1 MNPTDVFINCPFS
14 DDYREHFRALVFT
27 VVRSGFTPRCARERD
42 DAGEVR
48 YDKICRIIKEC
59 AFGIHDISK
68 TELDPASNLPRFNM
82 PFELGLFLGATKF
95 GARSFRQN
103 ATLVLDRQP
112 FRYQAFISDI
122 AGQDIHAHDGAIGT
136 LIGETAT
143 WLRDHR
149 PGANVPGDMAIAA
162 EFEQFS
168 AALPGACAAKNIHP
182 DELTF
187 LDYWT
192 LASEWIVA
200 TVGA

>member
-1 MNPTDVFINCPFS
+1 
-14 DDYREHFRALVFT
+14 
-27 VVRSGFTPRCARERD
+27 
-42 DAGEVR
+42 
-48 YDKICRIIKEC
+48 
-59 AFGIHDISK
+59 
-68 TELDPASNLPRFNM
+68 M

-95 GARSFRQN
+95 GARSFKQK

-112 FRYQAFISDI
+112 FRYQSFISDI
-122 AGQDIHAHDGAIGT
+122 AGQDIHAHNGAIAT
-136 LIGETAT
+136 LICETAT

-149 PGANVPGDMAIAA
+149 PGAPVPGGLAIAA

-168 AALPGACAAKNIHP
+168 LALPAACAAKHIHP